1 MSKSKENKMEYVK
14 IDKES
19 SNPLHYQIYSSIK
32 DAIQNK
38 RLLPGDK
45 LPTEEELC
53 QYFNISRPVVR
64 QAYNKLIEEEF
75 INRHKGKGSFVLS
88 PKTKYTILQSLHSL
102 TEQITM
108 NNMNPT
114 IKEYLREIIDCPL
127 DLLEKFNVQETFK
140 VLHIKRIYL
149 GDNEPQFYIDAY
161 FPYYLYKDIIPN
173 LKENESI
180 RDYTKKIPSFSTL
193 SSNRHLTAIKF
204 TPEICEYFNINK
216 GSVGFKIDTTSY
228 LSDGTIVEYMTAYIK
243 GLGTRMTVNY
253 F

>member
-1 MSKSKENKMEYVK
+1 MEFVK

-32 DAIQNK
+32 DAILNK

-53 QYFNISRPVVR
+53 QHFNISRPVVR

-75 INRHKGKGSFVLS
+75 INRHKGKGSFVLN
-88 PKTKYTILQSLHSL
+88 PKTKYTILQSLNSL

-114 IKEYLREIIDCPL
+114 IKEYIREIIDCP
-127 DLLEKFNVQETFK
+127 DELLEKFNEQETFK
-140 VLHIKRIYL
+140 VLHIKRLYL
-149 GDNEPQFYIDAY
+149 GNDEPQFYIDAY
-161 FPYYLYKDIIPN
+161 FPYNLYKDIISN
-173 LKENESI
+173 LKDNESI
-180 RDYTKKIPSFSTL
+180 RDYTKYLPGFNTL

-204 TPEICEYFNINK
+204 NTEICDRFNINK

-228 LSDGTIVEYMTAYIK
+228 LSDGTIVEYLTTYIK

>member
-1 MSKSKENKMEYVK
+1 MEYIK

-19 SNPLHYQIYSSIK
+19 YHPLHFQIYSSIK

-64 QAYNKLIEEEF
+64 QAYNKLIEEEY
-75 INRHKGKGSFVLS
+75 INRHKGKGSFVLN

-114 IKEYLREIIDCPL
+114 IEEYLREIIDCPL
-127 DLLEKFNVQETFK
+127 EILEKFNTTELFK
-140 VLHIKRIYL
+140 VLHIKRMYL
-149 GDNEPQFYIDAY
+149 GDNQPQFYIDA
-161 FPYYLYKDIIPN
+161 FLPYDIYKDILPR
-173 LKENESI
+173 LKDNESI
-180 RDYTKKIPSFSTL
+180 RDYSKQMPNFNSL
-193 SSNRHLTAIKF
+193 SSNRHVTAIKF
-204 TPEICEYFNINK
+204 NPEICERFNINNN
-216 GSVGFKIDTTSY
+216 SAGFRIDTISY
-228 LSDGTIVEYMTAYIK
+228 LNDGTIVEYMTAYVK

>member
-1 MSKSKENKMEYVK
+1 MEYVK

-32 DAIQNK
+32 EAIQNK

-53 QYFNISRPVVR
+53 HHFNISRPVVR
-64 QAYNKLIEEEF
+64 QAYNKLIEEEY
-75 INRHKGKGSFVLS
+75 INRHKGKGSFVLN
-88 PKTKYTILQSLHSL
+88 PKTKYTILQSLNSL

-114 IKEYLREIIDCPL
+114 IKEYLREIIDCP
-127 DLLEKFNVQETFK
+127 DELLEKFNEQETFK
-140 VLHIKRIYL
+140 VLHIKRLYL
-149 GDNEPQFYIDAY
+149 GNDEPQFYIDAY
-161 FPYYLYKDIIPN
+161 FPYNLYKDIISN
-173 LKENESI
+173 LKDNESI
-180 RDYTKKIPSFSTL
+180 RDYTKYLPGFNTL

-204 TPEICEYFNINK
+204 NTEICDRFNINK

-228 LSDGTIVEYMTAYIK
+228 LSDGTIVEYLTTYIK

>member
-1 MSKSKENKMEYVK
+1 MEFVK

-32 DAIQNK
+32 DAILNK

-53 QYFNISRPVVR
+53 QHFNISRPVVR

-75 INRHKGKGSFVLS
+75 INRHKGKGSFVLN
-88 PKTKYTILQSLHSL
+88 PKTKYTILQSLNSL

-114 IKEYLREIIDCPL
+114 IKEYIREIIDCP
-127 DLLEKFNVQETFK
+127 DELLEKFNEQETFK
-140 VLHIKRIYL
+140 VLHIKRLYL
-149 GDNEPQFYIDAY
+149 GNDEPQFYIDVY
-161 FPYYLYKDIIPN
+161 FPYNLYKDIISN
-173 LKENESI
+173 LKDNESI
-180 RDYTKKIPSFSTL
+180 RDYTKYLPGFNTL

-204 TPEICEYFNINK
+204 NTEICDRFNINK

-228 LSDGTIVEYMTAYIK
+228 LSDGTIVEYLTTYIK

>member
-1 MSKSKENKMEYVK
+1 MKMEYIK

-19 SNPLHYQIYSSIK
+19 SHPLHYQIYNSIK
-32 DAIQNK
+32 DAILSK

-53 QYFNISRPVVR
+53 QFFNISRPVVR

-75 INRHKGKGSFVLS
+75 INRHKGKGSFVLN

-114 IKEYLREIIDCPL
+114 IEEYLREIIDCPTE
-127 DLLEKFNVQETFK
+127 LLEKFNRHEPFK
-140 VLHIKRIYL
+140 VLHIKRMYL
-149 GDNEPQFYIDAY
+149 GDNQPQFYIEA
-161 FPYYLYKDIIPN
+161 FLPYDIYKDIHAK
-173 LKENESI
+173 LKDNESI
-180 RDYTKKIPSFSTL
+180 REYTKKDPRLKTL
-193 SSNRHLTAIKF
+193 SSNRHVTAIKF
-204 TPEICEYFNINK
+204 NPEICERFNINK
-216 GSVGFKIDTTSY
+216 GSVGFRIDTISY
-228 LSDGTIVEYMTAYIK
+228 LIDGTIIEYMIAYIK